1 MRQEKKMMKKLLIAF
16 PLIALATLGATACFN
31 TKKKTVNIPRITYGT
46 YMEDKAIEIDYTE
59 LVERATVNEET
70 MLLAIYDGTDGK
82 STCGCWQTFHPV
94 LDEYVATYHTRIY
107 FISQYQ
113 FSDEADR
120 LGLTVFFKN
129 GSSTSSSPT
138 LAIIEDGKK
147 VSEYIYNKDTKPM
160 FTNVDS
166 LRSAIKRIARDP
178 NLMYVNQAI
187 LDDALFTNPLDK
199 VVVEYVWKT
208 CPDCNDCLPE
218 VILPYSF
225 DNDFSKA
232 IWIIDLDIEG
242 LLRVNGEKDKTN
254 ANYVEFLKNH
264 HMSDKLDTVFGYDRG
279 FVPTMQVWE
288 KGVLKDMTVY
298 FNDSLTKDGD
308 VYKVTQTYY
317 TQERVAN
324 LAYTNEV
331 LFGLEVPASDVNNWG
346 GWNAEAAR
354 KYHKPILES
363 FLDMYVK

>member
-1 MRQEKKMMKKLLIAF
+1 MKKIYILLPI
-16 PLIALATLGATACFN
+16 IALATLSGTACN
-31 TKKKTVNIPRITYGT
+31 SKKKTVNIPRITYGT
-46 YMEDKAIEIDYTE
+46 YMENKAIEIDYTE
-59 LVERATVNEET
+59 LIEKAVANEET
-70 MLLAIYDGTDGK
+70 MLLAVYQGTDGK
-82 STCGCWQTFHPV
+82 STCGCWTTFHDV

-113 FSDEADR
+113 FSDGDEK
-120 LGLTVFFKN
+120 LGLTILKN
-129 GSSTSSSPT
+129 DSNPT
-138 LAIIEDGKK
+138 LAVIEDGRK

-166 LRSAIKRIARDP
+166 LRSAIKRVARDP
-178 NLMYVNQAI
+178 NLMYVNQSI
-187 LDDALFTNPLDK
+187 LDDALFTNPQDK
-199 VVVEYVWKT
+199 IVVEYVWKT

-218 VILPYSF
+218 VILPYSY
-225 DNDFSKA
+225 DNEFSYY
-232 IWIIDLDIEG
+232 IWIIDLDVEG

-254 ANYVEFLKNH
+254 ENYVEFLKNH
-264 HMSDKLDTVFGYDRG
+264 HMSDALDTVFGYDRG

-288 KGVLKDMTVY
+288 KGILKDMTVY
-298 FNDSLTKDGD
+298 FNDSLEKDGD
-308 VYKVTQTYY
+308 IYKVTKTYY

-331 LFGLEVPASDVNNWG
+331 LFGLEVPETDVTKWG
-346 GWNAEAAR
+346 SWSADAAR